1 VTSRFSYQLYSSRN
15 HGPLSATL
23 GMLAKA
29 GYKEVEGFGGVYGNP
44 AALRKLLD
52 KNGLAMP
59 TGHFSIEMMEK
70 SKAEVLKTARTLG
83 MNKLIIPYLMPN
95 DRPKSSKGWK
105 DFGKRLNR
113 IAQTYRQEGFGV
125 AWHNHD
131 FEFHK
136 LKDGS
141 TPHELIFAN
150 APQLDWE
157 IDVAWIVRGNSDPLK
172 WIKSYAGVITVAHV
186 KDIAKAGTNT
196 DEDGWDDIGYGTM
209 KWKAYMAALGQTRC
223 MHWVLEHDKP
233 SDDARF
239 ARRSIAAVKK
249 F

>member
-1 VTSRFSYQLYSSRN
+1 MTSRFSYQLYSSRN
-15 HGPLSATL
+15 HGPLDATL
-23 GMLAKA
+23 AMLVKA
-29 GYKEVEGFGGVYGNP
+29 GYQEVEGFGGVYDKP
-44 AALRKLLD
+44 AALRELLD

-70 SKAEVLKTARTLG
+70 KKSEVLKIARTAG
-83 MNKLIIPYLMPN
+83 MNTLIVPYIMA
-95 DRPKSSKGWK
+95 DERPKSSRGWK
-105 DFGKRLNR
+105 EFGKRLNR

-157 IDVAWIVRGNSDPLK
+157 IDVAWIVRGKTDPLK
-172 WIKSYAGVITVAHV
+172 WIKRYAGIITVAHV
-186 KDIAKAGTNT
+186 KDIAKAGTKT
-196 DEDGWDDIGYGTM
+196 DEDGWDDVGHGTM
-209 KWKAYMAALGQTRC
+209 KWKSYMAALAGTRC

-233 SDDARF
+233 SDDGRF
-239 ARRSIAAVKK
+239 ARRSIAAARK